1 VSRGHYYRVG
11 ASTPEAE
18 SSSGLGGGVLI
29 GIGIGLGWLVHREV
43 ARERRDARKVPDV
56 SDIEALIRVRGIN
69 PYSYGLSG
77 HGVSGQP
84 RKPPRKKG

>member
-1 VSRGHYYRVG
+1 MSRGHYRVG

-18 SSSGLGGGVLI
+18 STGLGGVVLI
-29 GIGIGLGWLVHREV
+29 GIGIGLGWLVHREITHEKRS
-43 ARERRDARKVPDV
+43 AWKGPDV
-56 SDIEALIRVRGIN
+56 SDIEAVIRARGIN

-84 RKPPRKKG
+84 RKQPRKKG